1 MQVVEY
7 FICSLYFLLS
17 SECNLLGSVLSPQK
31 FGVMDIKALV
41 TAQLLDRLCYSSRV
55 SNRLCY
61 ILDRSVLQFRVTAQ
75 FYLENSRKIHPRG
88 VRACR
93 SKDTKRRES
102 PGPLAPLFICFF
114 LPPGPALCKLG

>member
-17 SECNLLGSVLSPQK
+17 SECHLLGSVLSQQK
-31 FGVMDIKALV
+31 FGVMDIKALGMS
-41 TAQLLDRLCYSSRV
+41 QLLDRLCYSSRV
-55 SNRLCY
+55 SNRL
-61 ILDRSVLQFRVTAQ
+61 ILDRSVLQLRVTVQ
-75 FYLENSRKIHPRG
+75 FYLENSRKIHPLG

-93 SKDTKRRES
+93 SKDVKRRES